1 MAKVIISPMT
11 TNSAVVASHRR
22 LVVFVD
28 GEPALQR
35 NVASHLT
42 ELGIE
47 VVAVGHGDAALVAVK
62 EKRPDVVCIDVNL
75 PRMSGYEV
83 CEQIRSD
90 PALAT
95 VAVLM
100 TCDRASPESRAFSY
114 EAGANVYLAKP
125 YSVDRLAKEVLRLLE
140 RAPDDDVEL
149 SLKLA

>member
-47 VVAVGHGDAALVAVK
+47 VVAVGHGDAALLAVK

-100 TCDRASPESRAFSY
+100 TWFN
-114 EAGANVYLAKP
+114 GI
-125 YSVDRLAKEVLRLLE
+125 
-140 RAPDDDVEL
+140 
-149 SLKLA
+149 

>member
-1 MAKVIISPMT
+1 MT
-11 TNSAVVASHRR
+11 DESAS
-22 LVVFVD
+22 
-28 GEPALQR
+28 LQR

-90 PALAT
+90 PDLAT

-114 EAGANVYLAKP
+114 EAGADVYLAKP

-140 RAPDDDVEL
+140 RAPDDGVEL

>member
-1 MAKVIISPMT
+1 MM

-22 LVVFVD
+22 VVVFVD
-28 GEPALQR
+28 GEPTLQR
-35 NVASHLT
+35 NVVSYLA

-47 VVAVGHGDAALVAVK
+47 VVAIGNGDAALDAVK
-62 EKRPDVVCIDVNL
+62 ERRPDVVCIDVNL
-75 PRMSGYEV
+75 PRGSGYEV

-90 PALAT
+90 PDVGS

-125 YSVDRLAKEVLRLLE
+125 YSVERLAKEVLRLLE
-140 RAPDDDVEL
+140 RAPDDDAEL

>member
-28 GEPALQR
+28 GEPTLQR
-35 NVASHLT
+35 NVAARLS

-83 CEQIRSD
+83 CEHIRSD
-90 PALAT
+90 PDLAS

-114 EAGANVYLAKP
+114 EAGADVYLAKP

-140 RAPDDDVEL
+140 GAPGDDVEL